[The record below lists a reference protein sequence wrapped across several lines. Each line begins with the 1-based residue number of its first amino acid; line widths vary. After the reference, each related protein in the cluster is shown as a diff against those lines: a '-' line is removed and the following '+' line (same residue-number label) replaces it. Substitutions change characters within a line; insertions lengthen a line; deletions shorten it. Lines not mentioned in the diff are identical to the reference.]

1 MLVKKNFSAVFFL
14 QLAPCRRVRWRTEAV
29 NVRLHFRGFHR
40 LIAVSAWPGLPLSAG
55 FPPPLAPTLR
65 PAVLRTLYPPTL
77 IRGRAAGLAP
87 PALGAVEQSVTSRG
101 RGSIRRGV
109 WEILNLK
116 AGQSVLSEAGEV
128 GRLRRFSEV
137 RPGRMA
143 EEGAVAVCVRVR
155 PLNNR

>member
-1 MLVKKNFSAVFFL
+1 MADGGCKRPPAFPRLSPVDSRL
-14 QLAPCRRVRWRTEAV
+14 RLARTAALRR
-29 NVRLHFRGFHR
+29 
-40 LIAVSAWPGLPLSAG
+40 LPATARSDS
-55 FPPPLAPTLR
+55 P

>member
-1 MLVKKNFSAVFFL
+1 MDSRLRSSRD
-14 QLAPCRRVRWRTEAV
+14 CRLPAAARPD
-29 NVRLHFRGFHR
+29 
-40 LIAVSAWPGLPLSAG
+40 SPPG
-55 FPPPLAPTLR
+55 
-65 PAVLRTLYPPTL
+65 VLRTLDPPL

-116 AGQSVLSEAGEV
+116 AGRSVLSEAGAV
-128 GRLRRFSEV
+128 GRLRRSSELP
-137 RPGRMA
+137 PGRMA

-155 PLNNR
+155 PLHHR